1 MITSQRQKKKLET
14 RKLLIDTALD
24 EFAKAGLINTRTSD
38 IAAAANVS
46 HGTVFAHFPT
56 REILLNEVI
65 EEFGIG
71 ITSRLHELV
80 NINSGMKEVLRAH
93 LKGIRENE
101 IFYTRLVSE
110 GHLLNESA
118 RNSWIMIQSSI
129 SFHII
134 QVAEKEIKAGTIRDM
149 PVNMLFNTWV
159 GLIHYYLV
167 NRDLFA
173 PGESVLERHSNGLVE
188 HYMNLI
194 SIKKGEK

>member
-14 RKLLIDTALD
+14 RKLILDTALD
-24 EFAKAGLINTRTSD
+24 KFAKDGLMATRTSD
-38 IAAAANVS
+38 IAAAAKVS

-65 EEFGIG
+65 EEFGTG
-71 ITSRLHELV
+71 ITKRLHELV
-80 NINSGMKEVLRAH
+80 NINSGMEEVLEAH
-93 LKGIRENE
+93 LKGISENE

-118 RNSWIMIQSSI
+118 RNSWVMIQSAI

-134 QVAEKEIKAGTIRDM
+134 QVAEREIKAGNIRDM
-149 PVNMLFNTWV
+149 AVNMLFNTWV

-167 NRDLFA
+167 NGDLFA
-173 PGESVLERHSNGLVE
+173 PGECILKRYSKQLIE
-188 HYMNLI
+188 HYINLI
-194 SIKKGEK
+194 TIKKGE

>member
-1 MITSQRQKKKLET
+1 MKTSQRQKKKLET

-24 EFAKAGLINTRTSD
+24 QFAKTGLISTRTSD
-38 IAAAANVS
+38 IASVANVS
-46 HGTVFAHFPT
+46 HGTVFAHFAT

-65 EEFGIG
+65 EEFGMG
-71 ITSRLHELV
+71 ITNRLHELV
-80 NINSGMKEVLRAH
+80 NINSGMKEILEVH

-110 GHLLNESA
+110 GHLLHESA

-134 QVAEKEIKAGTIRDM
+134 QVAEREIKAGNIKDM
-149 PVNMLFNTWV
+149 PVGMLFNTWV

-167 NRDLFA
+167 NGDLFA
-173 PGESVLERHSNGLVE
+173 PGESVLKRYSTELVE

-194 SIKKGEK
+194 SIKKGE